1 MYVPVLTFA
10 LVGLPSAGK
19 TTIVNSLI
27 NARMLQSGLRR
38 TTTRPTYI
46 GKTKLIGG
54 DEVDFIEHELK
65 TTLGQDYGILD
76 LPGMC
81 DAEDKLQGEKNFD
94 EIIKAYITQCDV
106 VLWVS
111 DIRTAFLTTHE
122 RDEFNALVKL
132 CEDYMRET
140 GELYQLGIVLS
151 KFNFGTDD
159 NHLALCAPTR
169 TKKGE
174 LVDDE
179 DTTVIDS
186 YKHVVE
192 MFPETHIIKYNAF
205 GKIQFQ
211 PVGERSQALVQL
223 VQKSGECVLNINTGW
238 TIRAYW
244 KDFANK
250 QFQVELDFMK
260 RMLSLIGHAPHRK
273 DSSINCKNQYFD
285 ISNACALTVTPAFV
299 DLCKKMDQL
308 LKRHRTWDETNT
320 LCSLIADFTIGH
332 KFDIVCIFIIGKT
345 TPEHNYII
353 AANLRQRTY
362 DKSWDMYANYMWLFF
377 CELNQVEQLRNLID
391 RTNVIAR
398 IIPQHFA
405 RQMLTI
411 YVQEPLLTDA
421 PSPRWYRGLN
431 DHEGLLNAY
440 AQAAN
445 LGVYAQVA
453 HQRTLPDFREYHIHA
468 ELTPLSRALF
478 SFGHGDC
485 EKKITPGEFGEIFR
499 FDIDLFESP
508 GRAASKRWQEE
519 VHIER
524 VRLYGEDDDYDINT
538 LITLIYQGKL
548 KSLMQRID

>member
-1 MYVPVLTFA
+1 MPQKLIGAFDIIKFTITVTMSLPVLTFA

-54 DEVDFIEHELK
+54 DGVDFIEHDLK
-65 TTLGQDYGILD
+65 TTSGQDYGILD

-94 EIIKAYITQCDV
+94 EITKAYITQCDV

-132 CEDYMRET
+132 CEDNMRET

-205 GKIQFQ
+205 GRIQFQ
-211 PVGERSQALVQL
+211 PVGDRSQALVQL
-223 VQKSGECVLNINTGW
+223 VKKSGECVLNINTRW
-238 TIRAYW
+238 TIEAFW
-244 KDFANK
+244 EDLAGKN
-250 QFQVELDFMK
+250 FQIELDFMK
-260 RMLSLIGHAPHRK
+260 RTLLSIEHTPHREGR
-273 DSSINCKNQYFD
+273 SLNCENKFFRLRNM
-285 ISNACALTVTPAFV
+285 SVLTTTSAFGE
-299 DLCKKMDQL
+299 LLKKIDQL
-308 LKRHRTWDETNT
+308 FRRHGTEEKTYA
-320 LCSLIADFTIGH
+320 LCSLLADFIIDH
-332 KFDIVCIFIIGKT
+332 KFDLVCTFIISKT
-345 TPEHNYII
+345 TPEHDCMI
-353 AANLRQRTY
+353 AARLRSRLY
-362 DKSWDMYANYMWLFF
+362 DKSWDVRANYMWLFF
-377 CELNQVEQLRNLID
+377 RKLNQIEQLRNLID

-398 IIPQHFA
+398 TTQQRNPDQ
-405 RQMLTI
+405 TI
-411 YVQEPLLTDA
+411 SIDSKSYYFHNEINH
-421 PSPRWYRGLN
+421 SS
-431 DHEGLLNAY
+431 
-440 AQAAN
+440 
-445 LGVYAQVA
+445 GV
-453 HQRTLPDFREYHIHA
+453 
-468 ELTPLSRALF
+468 LF
-478 SFGHGDC
+478 SIGNSSP
-485 EKKITPGEFGEIFR
+485 EKEFMNSDSNKIFR
-499 FDIDLFESP
+499 FDVNLYGHP
-508 GRAASKRWQEE
+508 GRAASKRWQDE
-519 VHIER
+519 VHAER
-524 VRLYGEDDDYDINT
+524 VRLYGEADDYDINT